1 MSPPRTAPGRPRS
14 PTPGGKRK
22 SRSLRRLLKRLSKRL
37 STRLSSRR
45 FIPCLLAA
53 VLVTVLI
60 AAFVW
65 RQVEGPHR
73 YGVLYGQAVKAS
85 DAGQYEEA
93 LMLLRRASL
102 LRETDEAQLLMA
114 DCYAAI
120 GNYDKSLELLRRMD
134 RANTEIRSKIDE
146 MEQCRSDKINA
157 EKVRLAGQEFTLD
170 LAALSLP
177 GAGLVDEDLAAL
189 VRLYALTSLSLPD
202 NALRDISPLSGLG
215 GLTHL
220 DLSRNQITSVQPLS
234 SLVSLRSLTLD
245 GNPIQDLT
253 ALSALSTLTT
263 LSIRGMA
270 VTDEQL
276 QLLSN
281 ALPGCAILSDSPD
294 GSGAQISMDGQT
306 FPDSVTE
313 LDLSGRELSDISA
326 LSACRSLIKL
336 DLSDNHISDLSP
348 LMNIPGLKELYIDSN
363 NISNLRPL
371 MALQSLQLIRAE
383 HNAVGS
389 TVPLSGL
396 TQLNQLD
403 LSYNPITDYTGLE
416 KLGALQSLELRGTGL
431 SNADLTVLSGI
442 HSLKYLDIQENPG
455 LGIEAFNALKAA
467 LASCKIEHAELVTM
481 VELGSAAFP
490 QDTTSIEISNVPE
503 VDLAS
508 IYHFTKLETLKIRGT
523 DLRNIYPLQSLSTLR
538 HLDLACNHI
547 EDVTPVASLYDLE
560 TLDLSSN
567 YISMVTPFFSLTS
580 LTELNLSGNP
590 IPPDQLERLQYALP
604 NCKII
609 YD

>member
-1 MSPPRTAPGRPRS
+1 MSPPLSTPAPD
-14 PTPGGKRK
+14 KRK
-22 SRSLRRLLKRLSKRL
+22 KPRFSRRQFKRLRQRL
-37 STRLSSRR
+37 SSRLSSRR

-73 YGVLYGQAVKAS
+73 YGVLYSQAVKAS
-85 DAGQYEEA
+85 DAGRYEEA

-120 GNYDKSLELLRRMD
+120 GNYEKSLELLRRMD
-134 RANTEIRSKIDE
+134 RASAEIRSKIDE
-146 MEQCRSDKINA
+146 MEQGRSDRINA
-157 EKVRLAGQEFTLD
+157 EKVRLAGQEFSLEQ
-170 LAALSLP
+170 AALSLP
-177 GAGLVDEDLAAL
+177 DAGLVDEDLTAL

-202 NALRDISPLSGLG
+202 NALRDISPLSVLG

-234 SLVSLRSLTLD
+234 SLGSLRSLTLD
-245 GNPIQDLT
+245 GNPIQDLS
-253 ALSALSTLTT
+253 ALSSLSTLTT

-270 VTDEQL
+270 VADEQL

-294 GSGAQISMDGQT
+294 GSGTRISMDGQT

-313 LDLSGRELSDISA
+313 LDLSGCELSDISA

-336 DLSDNHISDLSP
+336 DLSDNHIADLSP
-348 LMNIPGLKELYIDSN
+348 LMNIPGLKELYIDGN

-371 MALQSLQLIRAE
+371 MALQSLHLIHAE
-383 HNAVGS
+383 RNAVGS

-396 TQLNQLD
+396 TELSQLY
-403 LSYNPITDYTGLE
+403 LSYNPITDYAGLE
-416 KLGALQSLELRGTGL
+416 KLDALQSLELRGTGL
-431 SNADLTVLSGI
+431 SNADLTVLSHIRG
-442 HSLKYLDIQENPG
+442 LKHLDIRENPG
-455 LGIEAFNALKAA
+455 LGTEAYKALNAA
-467 LASCKIEHAELVTM
+467 LASCEIEHSELVTM
-481 VELGSAAFP
+481 VDLGVAAFP
-490 QDTTSIEISNVPE
+490 QDSASIEITNASE

-508 IYHFTKLETLKIRGT
+508 IYLFTKLDTLKIRGT
-523 DLRNIYPLQSLSTLR
+523 DLRNIYPLQNLSTLR
-538 HLDLACNHI
+538 HLDLACNSI
-547 EDVTPVASLYDLE
+547 EDVTPLASLYDLE

-590 IPPDQLERLQYALP
+590 IPPDQLERLQNALP